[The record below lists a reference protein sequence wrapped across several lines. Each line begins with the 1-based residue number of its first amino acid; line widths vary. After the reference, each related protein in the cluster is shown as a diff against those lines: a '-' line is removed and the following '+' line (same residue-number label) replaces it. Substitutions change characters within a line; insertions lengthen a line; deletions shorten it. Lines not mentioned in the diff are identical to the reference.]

1 MSERGAN
8 INENE
13 MEQISVKIQSFVC
26 EGKKKK
32 KPDWGFYPS
41 AAQGI

>member
-26 EGKKKK
+26 EVKKK